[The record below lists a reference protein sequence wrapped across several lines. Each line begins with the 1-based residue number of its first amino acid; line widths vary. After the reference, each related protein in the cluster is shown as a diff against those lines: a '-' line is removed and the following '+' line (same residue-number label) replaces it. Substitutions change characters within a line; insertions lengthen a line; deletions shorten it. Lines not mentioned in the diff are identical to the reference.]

1 MKIENTPIEGVLLI
15 KPDVFG
21 DSRGYF
27 QESWNERRYAELGFN
42 HQFVQD
48 NLSLSRKGI
57 LRGLHLQNPNP
68 QGKLVYVL
76 RGEVFDV
83 AVDVRVGSPSF
94 GQWFGAVLSEDNHYQ
109 LYIPKGFA
117 HGFCVTSDE
126 ALFAYKCTDFYS
138 PTHELSIAWDD
149 PEIGIEWPV
158 ESPQLSAKDKEGLRL
173 RDIHPEQLVPWR
185 R

>member
-1 MKIENTPIEGVLLI
+1 MKIDNTALQGVQLI
-15 KPDVFG
+15 TPDVFG

-27 QESWNERRYAELGFN
+27 QESWNERRYAALGFN

-48 NLSLSRKGI
+48 NLSLSRKGT

>member
-109 LYIPKGFA
+109 LYVPKGFA

-173 RDIHPEQLVPWR
+173 RDIHPEQLVPWQR
-185 R
+185 

>member
-1 MKIENTPIEGVLLI
+1 VKIETTSLPGVLLI
-15 KPDVFG
+15 KPTLFG

-27 QESWNERRYAELGFN
+27 QESWNQKRYAELGFE

-76 RGEVFDV
+76 RGTVFDV
-83 AVDVRVGSPSF
+83 AVDVRAGSPNF
-94 GQWFGAVLSEDNHYQ
+94 GQWFGTVLSEENHHQ
-109 LYIPKGFA
+109 LFVPEGFA

-138 PTHELSIAWDD
+138 PASELSIAWND
-149 PEIGIEWPV
+149 PDLAIPWPL
-158 ESPQLSAKDKEGLRL
+158 ENPILSGKDQEGLNL
-173 RDIHPEQLVPWR
+173 KDLSLDQLVPWKP
-185 R
+185 

>member
-1 MKIENTPIEGVLLI
+1 MKIENTHVEGVLLI

-27 QESWNERRYAELGFN
+27 QESWNERRYAELGFE

-109 LYIPKGFA
+109 LYVPEGFA

-149 PEIGIEWPV
+149 PQIGIEWPV

-173 RDIHPEQLVPWR
+173 RDIHPEQLVPWQR
-185 R
+185 